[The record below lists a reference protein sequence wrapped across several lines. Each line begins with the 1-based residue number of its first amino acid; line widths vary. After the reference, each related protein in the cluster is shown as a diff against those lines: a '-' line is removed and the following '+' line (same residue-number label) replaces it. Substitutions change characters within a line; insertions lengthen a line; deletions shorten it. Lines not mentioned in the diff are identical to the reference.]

1 MLKEHEKNKKTV
13 YMFVYVWLKKIGSTV
28 LRWVFEAGLLAVSAW
43 ADRIKRR
50 GNGLQ
55 NRLALVK
62 ANFEDLHE
70 TWLYENDRNITRKMK
85 QLKIKIEATVRILD
99 FLDKYRNRVIC
110 CLQWGFRPES
120 QLLVAIHSQVQL

>member
-1 MLKEHEKNKKTV
+1 
-13 YMFVYVWLKKIGSTV
+13 MFEKIGSTV

-70 TWLYENDRNITRKMK
+70 TWLYENGK
-85 QLKIKIEATVRILD
+85 EACVT
-99 FLDKYRNRVIC
+99 
-110 CLQWGFRPES
+110 GT
-120 QLLVAIHSQVQL
+120 

>member
-1 MLKEHEKNKKTV
+1 MLK
-13 YMFVYVWLKKIGSTV
+13 YCCMIFVRKIGSTV

-70 TWLYENDRNITRKMK
+70 TWLYENGR
-85 QLKIKIEATVRILD
+85 EACVTGTQQE
-99 FLDKYRNRVIC
+99 K
-110 CLQWGFRPES
+110 
-120 QLLVAIHSQVQL
+120 

>member
-1 MLKEHEKNKKTV
+1 LVE
-13 YMFVYVWLKKIGSTV
+13 KIGSTV

-70 TWLYENDRNITRKMK
+70 TWVYENGR
-85 QLKIKIEATVRILD
+85 EACVT
-99 FLDKYRNRVIC
+99 
-110 CLQWGFRPES
+110 GT
-120 QLLVAIHSQVQL
+120 

>member
-1 MLKEHEKNKKTV
+1 
-13 YMFVYVWLKKIGSTV
+13 MFVYVWLKKIGSTV